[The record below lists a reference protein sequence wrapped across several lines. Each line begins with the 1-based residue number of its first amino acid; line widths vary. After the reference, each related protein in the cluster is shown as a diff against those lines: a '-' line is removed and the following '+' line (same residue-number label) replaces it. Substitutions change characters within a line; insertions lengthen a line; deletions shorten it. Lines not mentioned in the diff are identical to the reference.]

1 MYWKKKDAFPQMTA
15 EESDPPPDQGE
26 VRWGLPVRPTD
37 TSRGKQV
44 HRVARML
51 CRNATPAERR
61 LWNCIR
67 GGQLGGF
74 QFRRQFPIGGFIV
87 DFCCRARRLVI
98 ELDGSQHA
106 DAAGVTEDRER
117 TRLIAARGYNV
128 MRFWNEDILSNLDG
142 VLEQVFA
149 ELGQP
154 PPNLPLVR
162 GRDRR
167 APTQSADIPTLIH
180 VTEY

>member
-1 MYWKKKDAFPQMTA
+1 MYWKNKDAFPQMTA
-15 EESDPPPDQGE
+15 EGSDPPPDQGE
-26 VRWGLPVRPTD
+26 VRWGLAVRPTD
-37 TSRGKQV
+37 TCTGKQV

-51 CRNATPAERR
+51 RRNATPAEKR

-67 GGQLGGF
+67 AGQLGGF

-87 DFCCRARRLVI
+87 DFCCRARRIVI
-98 ELDGSQHA
+98 ALDGSQHA
-106 DAAGVTEDRER
+106 DAAGVTGDRER
-117 TRLIAARGYNV
+117 TRLIAAREYHV
-128 MRFWNEDILSNLDG
+128 IRFWNEDILTNLDG

-149 ELGQP
+149 QLGQP

-167 APTQSADIPTLIH
+167 APTQ
-180 VTEY
+180 